1 MIPKP
6 SEKRLVEKRWKTW
19 MSRVHMLYTYLCA
32 LRCSGIAVLQLY
44 QQKTLPCRGVDY
56 RQGFQTPH
64 LAKHFL
70 DFALEMH
77 DSPKRMVGIL
87 YTQNIVQSWSIVQYF
102 NDMCQEHQKQTSKQK
117 PTNKKDNNFSH
128 FSSYLFSQHPTNK
141 TTKHQ
146 NCNPTVG
153 GTSPVQPPGQ
163 PAFQVL
169 KPWLQSKGASMYCDT

>member
-32 LRCSGIAVLQLY
+32 LRCSGIAMLQLY

-64 LAKHFL
+64 LAKH
-70 DFALEMH
+70 ALEMH

-117 PTNKKDNNFSH
+117 PTKKKTTFLTSLH
-128 FSSYLFSQHPTNK
+128 ICSPHIQPTKNK
-141 TTKHQ
+141 TPKLKSHCWRNEPCWKT
-146 NCNPTVG
+146 PTIGQFTLV
-153 GTSPVQPPGQ
+153 SQPSR
-163 PAFQVL
+163 F
-169 KPWLQSKGASMYCDT
+169 